1 MAIILKAQ
9 KNNFTLSDNE
19 IIIEVLTRNR
29 ELYGQIIKKYNQR
42 LYRIIRAYGI
52 DDDDCEDVMQTTYI
66 SAFRN
71 LNSFQKKSKFSTWLI
86 RIAIN
91 ECLAY
96 LRKQKIQ
103 TERLYLVKSEYSGYN
118 NSSEIEYVKEE
129 VKMILEKAIEDLPDK
144 YRVIF
149 VMREIE
155 ELSGRETANILG
167 LSESN
172 VRVMLYRAKEML
184 RLDLTGKLG
193 EKEVFQFG
201 NERCNRLT
209 DRVLNLIHQM

>member
-1 MAIILKAQ
+1 MAIILKALQ
-9 KNNFTLSDNE
+9 NKSGLTDNE
-19 IIIEVLTRNR
+19 IIVEVLAGNR
-29 ELYGQIIKKYNQR
+29 ELYGRIIKKYNQR

-52 DDDDCEDVMQTTYI
+52 DDDDCEDLMQSTYI

-71 LNSFQKKSKFSTWLI
+71 LESFQKKSKFSTWLI

-91 ECLAY
+91 ESLAY

-103 TERLYLVKSEYSGYN
+103 TEKLYLIKSEN
-118 NSSEIEYVKEE
+118 NSSELDYENEE
-129 VKMILEKAIEDLPDK
+129 IKMILERAIEDLPEK

-155 ELSGRETANILG
+155 ELSGREVANILG

-184 RLDLTGKLG
+184 KIDLSKKLG
-193 EKEVFQFG
+193 ENEVFRFG
-201 NERCNRLT
+201 NERCNILT
-209 DRVLNLIHQM
+209 ERVLNIINQM